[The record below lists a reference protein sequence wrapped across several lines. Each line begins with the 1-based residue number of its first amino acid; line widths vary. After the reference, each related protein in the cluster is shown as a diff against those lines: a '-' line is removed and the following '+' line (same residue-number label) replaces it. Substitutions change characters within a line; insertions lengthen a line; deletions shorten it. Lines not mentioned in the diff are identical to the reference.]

1 MRSPSKFKLN
11 SRNAKAVAALALP
24 AIKTAGTASRRRSQ
38 NGKNSQHSQ
47 HLQHSQ
53 HSQHLQHLHAHR
65 SSPKI
70 RGGAHIDIA
79 CALIA
84 PLVGILGWYG
94 GFFAAESHATRLA
107 KARTDASKMRAGL
120 SWSYFVL
127 NYACSASAP
136 AGQCQDRTNY
146 YEEPYRTTIN
156 GVLKTAATAQNPQEI
171 LSDAH
176 TFLQGRAA
184 LRNRY
189 EQIKA
194 YEVAKPQSIAE
205 LEAKMQA
212 AGQSGGTLS
221 LLSSAAKTT
230 LQGINAVGGAL
241 GTALLGTSSP
251 AVQNL
256 LKKTVDDTRY
266 ADDTLRLVE
275 LKFVAKLALDFLLGN
290 CDSDCDNPPPYKGT
304 WAEVWDRATGK
315 TSVPVPSNEM
325 LPEISS

>member
-1 MRSPSKFKLN
+1 M
-11 SRNAKAVAALALP
+11 
-24 AIKTAGTASRRRSQ
+24 
-38 NGKNSQHSQ
+38 
-47 HLQHSQ
+47 
-53 HSQHLQHLHAHR
+53 
-65 SSPKI
+65 
-70 RGGAHIDIA
+70 RGGHVDVA

-84 PLVGILGWYG
+84 PLLGILGWYG

-120 SWSYFVL
+120 SWAYFIL
-127 NYACSASAP
+127 NYACSSSAP
-136 AGQCQDRTNY
+136 AGQCQD
-146 YEEPYRTTIN
+146 TTDYSADAYSA
-156 GVLKTAATAQNPQEI
+156 VLSDGTRKRAATPQNPQEI
-171 LSDAH
+171 LNDAH
-176 TFLQGRAA
+176 TFPQGRAA

-189 EQIKA
+189 EKIKA

-212 AGQSGGTLS
+212 AGQTGGALS

-275 LKFVAKLALDFLLGN
+275 LKFVAKLALDFLIGN
-290 CDSDCDNPPPYKGT
+290 CESDCESQKPYKGT

-315 TSVPVPSNEM
+315 TSVAVPSNESNSLTSVPT
-325 LPEISS
+325 LPTL